1 MSVDDDR
8 FEVFGD
14 KATFALE
21 IRHMPEQVRGAE
33 PEDCK
38 GSWGEWCLWVSD
50 VNLCELRLE
59 TNDGLV
65 DVQAVRWFLAPL
77 FRWVIENWM
86 PLLHEKRLPRGGRYG
101 DSRPRS
107 ARAAYLSMLESA
119 GDDFDRFDQW
129 QCWAKRHSLRTASDG
144 GIVPDIFIQRIE
156 DDLEFSWGD
165 RIQPGSHKA
174 TFLMEDGV
182 TRAAVDSVA
191 RAIYSAVEWFL
202 IKQEKNSATWTEEL
216 RINWSQ
222 TIHKST
228 YASALSWYL
237 DSSPEPG
244 PLTKTFNIAL
254 EKLNRRLE
262 LANNSVSANTPW
274 LGNLSPEVAM
284 FGDLSPK
291 ISSAAAMTLLAE
303 YFSAQTANENAVPL
317 SRFVSDQPAWAT
329 KSPWHNGYSLALE
342 ILDEVDP
349 DPKASFTQIEVMID
363 SIGVRVREVNLGEQG
378 PRGVAL
384 AGDNLRPTILV
395 NSDNMRNSRR
405 GKRFTLAHE
414 LCHILFDR
422 SHARSLAHS
431 STPWASPSI
440 EQRANAFAAMLLM
453 PPSRAK
459 LPNRWTRNELKN
471 AVGRLADK
479 LIVSRSALRPHLANI
494 HEIGES
500 ELDFLLGANSQDL

>member
-1 MSVDDDR
+1 
-8 FEVFGD
+8 
-14 KATFALE
+14 
-21 IRHMPEQVRGAE
+21 
-33 PEDCK
+33 
-38 GSWGEWCLWVSD
+38 
-50 VNLCELRLE
+50 
-59 TNDGLV
+59 
-65 DVQAVRWFLAPL
+65 
-77 FRWVIENWM
+77 
-86 PLLHEKRLPRGGRYG
+86 
-101 DSRPRS
+101 
-107 ARAAYLSMLESA
+107 
-119 GDDFDRFDQW
+119 
-129 QCWAKRHSLRTASDG
+129 
-144 GIVPDIFIQRIE
+144 
-156 DDLEFSWGD
+156 
-165 RIQPGSHKA
+165 
-174 TFLMEDGV
+174 
-182 TRAAVDSVA
+182 
-191 RAIYSAVEWFL
+191 
-202 IKQEKNSATWTEEL
+202 
-216 RINWSQ
+216 
-222 TIHKST
+222 
-228 YASALSWYL
+228 
-237 DSSPEPG
+237 
-244 PLTKTFNIAL
+244 
-254 EKLNRRLE
+254 
-262 LANNSVSANTPW
+262 
-274 LGNLSPEVAM
+274 M